1 MPREIGE
8 KHGRLILS
16 WGWRKHIFS
25 PRQKW
30 RGNKQ
35 AQNGGGH
42 IFAGPRF
49 SWYPDF
55 CMVGSVGKGCS
66 EVNRA
71 YIAGLFDCDGA
82 IMAWIESHKEKK
94 FGFRVRVCLQL
105 TQKYPHLLQWVQS
118 VLGVGA
124 IRPNRT
130 TYDWELKDQGQC
142 QELLL
147 LLQPYMK
154 GKAKQITLAL
164 QILSMTVQTKEDL
177 ITVAQLADTLSGF
190 NVRSFGRRK
199 NYTSK
204 IQEHLSSND

>member
-1 MPREIGE
+1 
-8 KHGRLILS
+8 
-16 WGWRKHIFS
+16 
-25 PRQKW
+25 
-30 RGNKQ
+30 
-35 AQNGGGH
+35 
-42 IFAGPRF
+42 
-49 SWYPDF
+49 
-55 CMVGSVGKGCS
+55 MVGSVGKGCS

-94 FGFRVRVCLQL
+94 FGFRVRICLQL
-105 TQKYPHLLQWVQS
+105 TQKNPQLLQWLQT

-130 TYDWELKDQGQC
+130 TYDWELKDQRQC

-147 LLQPYMK
+147 LLQPYVR
-154 GKAKQITLAL
+154 GKARQVTLAL
-164 QILSMTVQTKEDL
+164 QILSKLVHTKEDL

-199 NYTSK
+199 NYVSK